1 MPSQGCAELY
11 EVQLDR
17 TSGTP
22 LSRQI
27 YKQVRAAVLS
37 GILGPDTKLPAT
49 RAMAAK
55 LRVARASV
63 VAAYEQLLAEGYV
76 EGRPGSGTFVSTDFV
91 DHGGALRLRSTRR
104 VVKSRPLP
112 GPAQAFADFER
123 PTVQTEG
130 LPFNTGRTLIDARTS
145 EIWRMLTRRAAR
157 SLESCDLGY
166 TDPCGLIELRRTIC
180 DYLRVARSVRCD
192 PEQIVIT
199 TGAQHAIDIVIRV
212 ILTPGDEVWVEDP
225 GYPLTHALLLL
236 AKARPQP
243 IPVDAQGIVVNLGL
257 RTAPTARA
265 VFVTPSHQF
274 PMGVVLSMARRL
286 ELLAWARASGAFIIE
301 DDYTS
306 EFRYSGPPLASL
318 QGLDDEARV
327 IYVGTLNK
335 ALFPGLRIGYA
346 VVPYALLPAFTN
358 ARYLMD
364 RQPPTLYQK
373 VVAAFIEQGH
383 FAAHVRR
390 TRQMYREQRDV
401 LAATL
406 MRHAADH
413 LEVTVPDQGMH
424 LVAYLNGGVSDTE
437 IESAARRA
445 GIIVRATSRFYR
457 SASARPGLMLG
468 FSGFPPHLIV
478 PATEKLTALIASET
492 GRAHT
497 TRPTRRRWSQD

>member
-1 MPSQGCAELY
+1 MRSQGSAELY
-11 EVQLDR
+11 EVRLDR

-22 LSRQI
+22 LFRQI
-27 YKQVRAAVLS
+27 YRQVRSAVLS
-37 GILGPDTKLPAT
+37 GVLGPDTKLPAT
-49 RAMAAK
+49 RAMASK

-76 EGRPGSGTFVSTDFV
+76 EGRRGSGTFVSTDFI
-91 DHGGALRLRSTRR
+91 DHGGSPRLRAARR
-104 VVKSRPLP
+104 VVKPRPLP
-112 GPAQAFADFER
+112 GPAQAFAEFER
-123 PTVQTEG
+123 PTARTEG
-130 LPFNTGRTLIDARTS
+130 RPFNTGRTLINARTA

-180 DYLRVARSVRCD
+180 DYLRVARAVRCD
-192 PEQIVIT
+192 PEQIVVT
-199 TGAQHAIDIVIRV
+199 AGAQHAIDIAIRV

-236 AKARPQP
+236 AKTRPHP
-243 IPVDAQGIVVNLGL
+243 IPVDAQGIDVGLG
-257 RTAPTARA
+257 RRAAPTARA

-274 PMGVVLSMARRL
+274 PTGVVLSMARRL

-306 EFRYSGPPLASL
+306 EFRYSAPPLASL
-318 QGLDDEARV
+318 QGLDEDARV

-346 VVPYALLPAFTN
+346 VVPNALLPAFAN

-373 VVAAFIEQGH
+373 VVAAFMEQGH
-383 FAAHVRR
+383 FAAHIRR
-390 TRQMYREQRDV
+390 TRQMYREQRDA
-401 LAATL
+401 LAVTL
-406 MRHAADH
+406 AHRAADH

-424 LVAYLNGGVSDTE
+424 LVAYLNDGISDTE
-437 IESAARRA
+437 IESAALRA
-445 GIIVRATSRFYR
+445 GIIVRATSRFYQ
-457 SASARPGLMLG
+457 SASPRPGLMLG
-468 FSGFPPHLIV
+468 FSGFPRQLIV
-478 PATEKLTALIASET
+478 PAAERLAALVASASP
-492 GRAHT
+492 GASAVSPH
-497 TRPTRRRWSQD
+497 RPE